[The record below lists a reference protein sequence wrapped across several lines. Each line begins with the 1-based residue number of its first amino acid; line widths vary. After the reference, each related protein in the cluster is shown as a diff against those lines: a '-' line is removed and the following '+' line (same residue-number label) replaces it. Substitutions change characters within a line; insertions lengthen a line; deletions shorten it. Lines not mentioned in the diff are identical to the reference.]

1 MSRMT
6 SLLLGLRN
14 QAGGPRWLGLAMSAL
29 IICTL
34 AWAAWHT
41 WPVIRTAQLPPRP
54 PEADRTDEQRRTDF
68 AKTLSNQQA
77 IVDGRSLFFIP
88 PRPRPPRVD
97 PIVDTTPREAP
108 KPTRYGGPSM
118 VAMVNGAVLFSDG
131 QRIKVGESG
140 RNVKVVSVAPPWSA
154 TLQWEGVEFV
164 VELFQRDSAVVRP
177 ASHSPDDAVPLT
189 PAPPPSPPKPPES
202 PEPGPSQPP
211 TGAPPAPTQPEP
223 QTDPQPEPDPDPEPD
238 PEPEPEPQGQP
249 APPASP
255 DPQPEPPAPE
265 TT

>member
-14 QAGGPRWLGLAMSAL
+14 TSGGPRWLGLAMCAL
-29 IICTL
+29 IACTL
-34 AWAAWHT
+34 LFAAWHT

-54 PEADRTDEQRRTDF
+54 PEADRTDDQRRAEF
-68 AKTLSNQQA
+68 AKTLSDQQA

-140 RNVKVVSVAPPWSA
+140 RNVKVISVAPPWSA

-164 VELFQRDSAVVRP
+164 VELFQRDSAIVRP
-177 ASHSPDDAVPLT
+177 ASHSSDDAVPLT
-189 PAPPPSPPKPPES
+189 PPPPSTPPASPAEPASRPPAAPPE
-202 PEPGPSQPP
+202 
-211 TGAPPAPTQPEP
+211 PA
-223 QTDPQPEPDPDPEPD
+223 PQPEPEPEPEPD
-238 PEPEPEPQGQP
+238 PEPEPEPEPQGEP
-249 APPASP
+249 EPPASP

>member
-14 QAGGPRWLGLAMSAL
+14 PSGGPRWLGLAMCAL
-29 IICTL
+29 IACTL
-34 AWAAWHT
+34 LFSAWHT

-54 PEADRTDEQRRTDF
+54 PEADRTDDQRRAEF
-68 AKTLSNQQA
+68 ATTLSKHQA

-88 PRPRPPRVD
+88 PRPRPPRAD

-164 VELFQRDSAVVRP
+164 VELFQRDSAIVRP
-177 ASHSPDDAVPLT
+177 ASHASDDVVPLT
-189 PAPPPSPPKPPES
+189 PPPPSTPPASPAEPASRPPTAPPE
-202 PEPGPSQPP
+202 
-211 TGAPPAPTQPEP
+211 PA
-223 QTDPQPEPDPDPEPD
+223 PQPEPEPEPEPD
-238 PEPEPEPQGQP
+238 PEPEPEPEPQGEP
-249 APPASP
+249 EPPASP